1 MQGDCPNS
9 ANAYQVAYTYDAAD
23 QLIQIMYPSGRIVSY
38 ARGDTG
44 KIINV
49 TSSSFPG
56 NPFNDIATLIV
67 RFPHSGIIKSYDA
80 GNGLSIDNT
89 VDQDH
94 AVTLLSVKD
103 GAWDKLY
110 RTYARGDNLNLTGIT
125 DYVDVANGMSFG
137 YSPANRHI
145 DMPLERA
152 YVTCNDCGRSVCH
165 AHPCQ

>member
-1 MQGDCPNS
+1 M
-9 ANAYQVAYTYDAAD
+9 
-23 QLIQIMYPSGRIVSY
+23 
-38 ARGDTG
+38 
-44 KIINV
+44 
-49 TSSSFPG
+49 
-56 NPFNDIATLIV
+56 

-125 DYVDVANGMSFG
+125 DYIGVPVNPGDPPNDSMLLA
-137 YSPANRHI
+137 YSPANRLI

-152 YVTCNDCGRSVCH
+152 YVTCNECPRSVCH